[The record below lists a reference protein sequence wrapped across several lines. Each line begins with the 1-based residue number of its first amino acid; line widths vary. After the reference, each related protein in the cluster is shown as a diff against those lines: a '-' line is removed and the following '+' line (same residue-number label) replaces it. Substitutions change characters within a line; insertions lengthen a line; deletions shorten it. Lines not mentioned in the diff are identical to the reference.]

1 MIGRKAGLAL
11 ASPMA
16 LALAGCSVSEAT
28 PLPTDTATVAE
39 GVATIDAIH
48 LAALVDSGK
57 AVLVDV
63 RSPEEFAAGHIAGAI
78 NMPLERFDP
87 SAVPHVANKQ
97 TVLYCRSGKRSFA
110 AAEMLDETA
119 GSAIHLS
126 GGILAWQAAG
136 LSITEMS

>member
-1 MIGRKAGLAL
+1 MAGLAL

-16 LALAGCSVSEAT
+16 LALASCSVSEAT
-28 PLPTDTATVAE
+28 PLPTDAATVAE
-39 GVATIDAIH
+39 GVTAIDAKH
-48 LAALVDSGK
+48 LAALVAAGK
-57 AVLVDV
+57 VVLVDV

-119 GSAIHLS
+119 GSAVHLD
-126 GGILAWQAAG
+126 GGILAWQADG
-136 LSITEMS
+136 RSITEMS